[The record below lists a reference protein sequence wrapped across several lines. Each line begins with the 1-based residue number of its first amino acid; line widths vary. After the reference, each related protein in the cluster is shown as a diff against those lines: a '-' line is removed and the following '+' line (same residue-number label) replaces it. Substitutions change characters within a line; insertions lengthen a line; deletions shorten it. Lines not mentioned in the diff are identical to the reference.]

1 MQTET
6 AEYNRVNDM
15 LTTAMDIGQQM
26 LMTGADVTRVED
38 SVSRICRRFD
48 VDDVQ
53 VFCLA
58 SLLQASVR
66 MRDGRYCIQMRRI
79 FTSDNNLARL
89 EELNSIS
96 RSICSGGLTI
106 EEARGRLEK
115 AKVLECYRPLWYY
128 VAAIFGASSFSL
140 FFGGSLADGLCAAVA
155 SVPVLFCQRHPFRK
169 CNQMVNTIFQSFVG
183 GLTVNVVM
191 KLGLGQNIDLICIG
205 VIMLLISGMM
215 FGNAMQDFMRSD
227 VLAGGSKLVHALLL
241 AMLIVLGF
249 GISMFCFGNWAL

>member
-1 MQTET
+1 MQSET

-53 VFCLA
+53 VFCIA

-89 EELNSIS
+89 EELNAIS
-96 RSICSGGLTI
+96 RSICSGAITI
-106 EEARGRLEK
+106 EEARARLDK
-115 AKVLECYRPLWYY
+115 ARVLECYRPFWYY
-128 VAAIFGASSFSL
+128 LAAIFGTSAFSV
-140 FFGGSLADGLCAAVA
+140 FFGGSLEDGLCAAVA
-155 SVPVLFCQRHPFRK
+155 SLPVMFCQRHPFRK

-183 GLTVNVVM
+183 GLAVNLAM
-191 KLGLGQNIDLICIG
+191 KLGLGQNVDLICIG
-205 VIMLLISGMM
+205 VIMMLISGMM

-227 VLAGGSKLVHALLL
+227 VLAGSSKLVHALLL
-241 AMLIVLGF
+241 AMMIVLGF